1 MASKLKENSFPRICI
16 LIGGYFPFI
25 GGAESH
31 AKLLSKYLKKGNI
44 SVIVVTRRRNINW
57 KKFNIVEEV
66 PVYRVQP
73 SGFKRWGKYMMMIPA
88 LIKLIYLRNRFDTI
102 YVCGLRVL
110 GIIGVI
116 ASKLLNKKCILR
128 AESCGEFSGDFIW
141 NSSKIKKHS
150 IPGIIIQIL
159 IFLRNFILKKANCF
173 LSISQTIRDEYLKCA
188 VDPKKIVLIPNG
200 IDTNKFRPV
209 DEIKKKTIR
218 KKLGLPYE
226 NIFAYTGK
234 LNKGKGLE
242 LLLRTWGNIIH
253 KNNNAHLVLVGGGDN
268 QFLSCEHDLKSYV
281 DKNNLNKF
289 VIFTGYVNDVQNY
302 LQASDF
308 FVFPSESEAH
318 PLSLLEAL
326 SCGLPAIATEA
337 GGITDII
344 TNKVNGKLIKIND
357 EVQLEKNV
365 IEFMENK
372 VKAKQLGQAGRES
385 VIKQFSIEK
394 IAQQHKAL
402 FLKLSNKYHII

>member
-1 MASKLKENSFPRICI
+1 MNNSNLIRPRLCI
-16 LIGGYFPFI
+16 LNGSFYPKVGGGEI
-25 GGAESH
+25 H
-31 AKLLSKYLKKGNI
+31 AKLLAENLI
-44 SVIVVTRRRNINW
+44 EQNINLFVLTRKY
-57 KKFNIVEEV
+57 KKDLKSYEILGRI
-66 PVYRVQP
+66 PVFRVLP
-73 SGFKRWGKYMMMIPA
+73 TGFVRWGKYLWLFPA
-88 LIKLIYLRNRFDTI
+88 SVRLFKMRKRYDII
-102 YVCGLRVL
+102 YVSGLRL
-110 GIIGVI
+110 SGLFGVI
-116 ASKLLNKKCILR
+116 ISMILKKKCILR
-128 AESCGEFSGDFIW
+128 SESCGELSGEFIW
-141 NSSKIKKHS
+141 GS
-150 IPGIIIQIL
+150 ISYKRKSILGIFIQIC
-159 IFLRNFILKKANCF
+159 IFLRNAILKKANCF
-173 LSISQTIRDEYLKCA
+173 VSISKAICDEYLRCDI
-188 VDPKKIVLIPNG
+188 DPKKIVLIPNG

-242 LLLRTWGNIIH
+242 LLLRTWGKIIH

-344 TNKVNGKLIKIND
+344 TNITSV
-357 EVQLEKNV
+357 LEKT
-365 IEFMENK
+365 
-372 VKAKQLGQAGRES
+372 
-385 VIKQFSIEK
+385 
-394 IAQQHKAL
+394 
-402 FLKLSNKYHII
+402 